1 MRESTDR
8 VARALRSHDA
18 KEYVVAQRVL
28 ATPVSWN
35 AWELEHSGLM
45 RQVADFVVLRNQ
57 AVALRHASLR
67 LIHGKA
73 LFEYLRKH
81 SVRGAARA
89 KILAHFHRT
98 LDYEHAVVAE
108 HTVYMRK
115 ACSYLCAGHLGTD
128 LVRDPAFLDPMQ
140 QYETLFTEYF
150 ELYCSTLIPTADAQS
165 EANSDSGSDSESES
179 DSDSESESESESEY
193 ESKAEP
199 ALLPLL
205 KEQLSEWRWVI
216 LNPKQALPYLR
227 RESELRRPSGD
238 TQKLRLLKFQKP
250 GGK

>member
-1 MRESTDR
+1 LRPFERNEGKSQVQSSAFSHARLMRESTDR

-18 KEYVVAQRVL
+18 KEHVVAQRVL
-28 ATPVSWN
+28 ATPGSWN
-35 AWELEHSGLM
+35 AWELEHSSLM
-45 RQVADFVVLRNQ
+45 RQVADFVVMRNQ

-73 LFEYLRKH
+73 LFEYLKKH
-81 SVRGAARA
+81 SVRGDARA

-115 ACSYLCAGHLGTD
+115 ACSYLCASHLGSD
-128 LVRDPAFLDPMQ
+128 LVHDPAFLDPMQ
-140 QYETLFTEYF
+140 HYETLFTEYF
-150 ELYCSTLIPTADAQS
+150 ELYCSTLITTAAAQL
-165 EANSDSGSDSESES
+165 
-179 DSDSESESESESEY
+179 
-193 ESKAEP
+193 ESKP

-205 KEQLSEWRWVI
+205 KQQLSEWRWVI
-216 LNPKQALPYLR
+216 LNPKQSLPYLQ
-227 RESELRRPSGD
+227 RESELRRPAGD

>member
-1 MRESTDR
+1 MRESSDR

-18 KEYVVAQRVL
+18 KEHVVAQRVL
-28 ATPVSWN
+28 ATPGSWN

-81 SVRGAARA
+81 RVRGGSRA

-108 HTVYMRK
+108 HAVYLRK
-115 ACSYLCAGHLGTD
+115 ACSYLCASHLGTD
-128 LVRDPAFLDPMQ
+128 LVHDPAFLDPMQ
-140 QYETLFTEYF
+140 QYETLFAEYF
-150 ELYCSTLIPTADAQS
+150 ELYCSTLIPAADAQ
-165 EANSDSGSDSESES
+165 
-179 DSDSESESESESEY
+179 SESEY
-193 ESKAEP
+193 ESEP

-216 LNPKQALPYLR
+216 LNPKQSLQHLR

>member
-1 MRESTDR
+1 VQRSAFSHARLMRESTNR
-8 VARALRSHDA
+8 LEGAARSNDA
-18 KEYVVAQRVL
+18 QEHLVAQRIL
-28 ATPVSWN
+28 ETAGSWN

-57 AVALRHASLR
+57 AVALRHAALR

-98 LDYEHAVVAE
+98 LLYEHAVVAE
-108 HTVYMRK
+108 HTVYVRK
-115 ACSYLCAGHLGTD
+115 AASFLCASHLGTD
-128 LVRDPAFLDPMQ
+128 LVHDPAFLDPML

-150 ELYCSTLIPTADAQS
+150 ELYCSALIPSEDA
-165 EANSDSGSDSESES
+165 ESGS
-179 DSDSESESESESEY
+179 
-193 ESKAEP
+193 EP

-205 KEQLSEWRWVI
+205 KHQLNEWRWVI
-216 LNPKQALPYLR
+216 LNPKQALPHLQ
-227 RESELRRPSGD
+227 RESELRRPVGD
-238 TQKLRLLKFQKP
+238 TQKLRLLKFPKS
-250 GGK
+250 GK